1 MTHGTVTTMQGASGL
16 WDVLARLLKRMGLG
30 SLRAQMVACLLG
42 PILLI
47 SVISN
52 LLAYYDTRD
61 KATAVVDQMLV
72 GSARMIGGAVS
83 VRDGFHSVEIP
94 PAAIENLGSKAG
106 DTIYFRVDSPRYGL
120 IAGTPEL
127 PAYAAPK
134 LSKEGWFSF
143 NESFRGQD
151 IRVVAFAQP
160 VFPFAEDDF
169 VIIQVATTLKGRD
182 IKVMN
187 GWERIGRHQ
196 VLLLVVAALLGM
208 FWTRAAL
215 APVLRIGDAVSQ
227 RQVDDRAGIDA
238 EDTPAEL
245 TPLVE
250 SINEHIQRINHYI
263 NQHDR
268 FISNAA
274 HQLKTP
280 LTVLNTQISVGLR
293 SAKAP
298 DKQRAMSAAHET
310 LRHCIHMT
318 EQLLT
323 LCAADHITGS
333 RPPATTI
340 KLNEIVRT
348 VLENHAELADMKHI
362 DLGFAAVGDAAVVSG
377 VPILVETLAANL
389 LDNAIRYTPPGG
401 VVTATVKATS
411 EGGILEV
418 EDNGPGIPPPER
430 DLVLERY
437 YRRTEPGEQKGCGLG
452 LSIVREIAL
461 GARARLELLSRTDGQ
476 AGLLVR
482 VTFPAPA
489 ADAVDSAT

>member
-1 MTHGTVTTMQGASGL
+1 MTEGTATTQQGASGF

-30 SLRAQMVACLLG
+30 SLRAQMFACLLG

-52 LLAYYDTRD
+52 LLSYYDTRD
-61 KATAVVDQMLV
+61 KANAVVDQMLV

-83 VRDGFHSVEIP
+83 VRDGYHSVEIP
-94 PAAIENLGSKAG
+94 PAAIENLGSEAG
-106 DTIYFRVDSPRYGL
+106 DNIYFRVDSPRYGL

-127 PAYAAPK
+127 PVYAAAK
-134 LSKEGWFSF
+134 LSKEGWSSF
-143 NESFRGQD
+143 NETFRGQD

-160 VFPFAEDDF
+160 VFPFAEEDF

-187 GWERIGRHQ
+187 GWMHVSRHEIA
-196 VLLLVVAALLGM
+196 LLVVATLLGM

-215 APVLRIGDAVSQ
+215 APVLRISDAVSR

-238 EDTPAEL
+238 EDTPTEL
-245 TPLVE
+245 TPLVQ
-250 SINEHIQRINHYI
+250 SINEHIRRINHYI

-293 SAKAP
+293 SATAP
-298 DKQRAMSAAHET
+298 DKQKAMSAAHET

-323 LCAADHITGS
+323 LSAADHITGN
-333 RPPATTI
+333 RPPATATN
-340 KLNEIVRT
+340 LNEIVRT
-348 VLENHAELADMKHI
+348 VLENHAELADMKNI

-377 VPILVETLAANL
+377 VPILIETLAANL

-401 VVTATVKATS
+401 VVTATVKATPD
-411 EGGILEV
+411 GAILEV
-418 EDNGPGIPPPER
+418 EDNGPGIPPLER

-437 YRRTEPGEQKGCGLG
+437 YRRTETGEQKGCGLG

-461 GARARLELLSRTDGQ
+461 GAGARLELLARADGQ

-482 VTFPAPA
+482 VRFPAPSTGA
-489 ADAVDSAT
+489 ADSAT